1 MTVQDGDPT
10 TVLQP
15 GEGTTPV
22 PVSLNF
28 IDNEFTE
35 PTTGEFMDVEC
46 PGTYLRLTN
55 EFLDRCSVCRWR
67 AV

>member
-28 IDNEFTE
+28 INNEFVE
-35 PTTGEFMDVEC
+35 PITGEFMDVEC
-46 PGTYLRLTN
+46 PGTSLRPTK
-55 EFLDRCSVCRWR
+55 
-67 AV
+67 